1 MLLYRRKWSWSYK
14 VIKIFSSLKI
24 FFSLYVSDFKFDNP
38 KFDNPNDD
46 EINPMS
52 ISINFAIVDGF
63 FVIDIADIDNVKRK
77 LLILDIIIESSFYQ
91 IRHEKFNIYSFIDFR
106 GFINS
111 YVVILK
117 SRMPK
122 TQRIFTILSS
132 SW

>member
-1 MLLYRRKWSWSYK
+1 
-14 VIKIFSSLKI
+14 
-24 FFSLYVSDFKFDNP
+24 
-38 KFDNPNDD
+38 
-46 EINPMS
+46 MS